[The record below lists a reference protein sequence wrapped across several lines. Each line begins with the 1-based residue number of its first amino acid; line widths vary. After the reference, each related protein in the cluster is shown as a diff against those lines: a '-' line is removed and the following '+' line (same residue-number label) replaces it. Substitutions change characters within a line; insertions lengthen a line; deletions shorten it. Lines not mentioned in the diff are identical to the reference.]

1 MKDDLLHRERPPY
14 PYAETSKLLSVPV
27 NALSATLQSLQ
38 RTGPLESAVFWYG
51 ERYEGHALVR
61 AVITP
66 AQTSARGNYEVSAA
80 AMSAMVGVLDDEMK
94 PLAQIHSHPGRWV
107 EHSRYDDLMASSK
120 KALSIVFPFYGHW
133 SQRWPVGVGVH
144 EWQRGYWHLLG
155 DATAGRRI
163 RLDQPSTIL
172 EMDFR

>member
-1 MKDDLLHRERPPY
+1 MKDDLLRRKPPPRLY
-14 PYAETSKLLSVPV
+14 SETSELLSLPV
-27 NALSATLQSLQ
+27 NALAATLQSLQ
-38 RTGPLESAVFWYG
+38 RTGPRESAVFWYG
-51 ERYEGHALVR
+51 NRHEGQALVR

-66 AQTSARGNYEVSAA
+66 AQTSARGNYQVSAA
-80 AMSAMVGVLDDEMK
+80 AMSAMVEVLDDDMK
-94 PLAQIHSHPGRWV
+94 PLAQIHSHPGKWV

-144 EWQRGYWHLLG
+144 EWQRDYWHLLG
-155 DATAGRRI
+155 DAAAGRRI

-172 EMDFR
+172 EMDLR